1 MKYEIDRVLLS
12 REQIAKRVREL
23 GRAVS
28 ADIEKKLHAEGDDT
42 EAHADRVVM
51 LPVMTGAFVF
61 TADLVR
67 EMPLKLSIRLVAVES
82 YPGTATE
89 SKGAKI
95 RGAMPKDLHGRHVVV
110 VDDIHD
116 SGRTLQL
123 IKTVCEEQG
132 AASVMSCVLLDK
144 QVEKA
149 VDAPADYAG
158 FEIPD
163 EFVVGYG
170 LDYDGYF
177 RNLPEIVTLKEVGR

>member
-1 MKYEIDRVLLS
+1 LKYEIDRVLLT
-12 REQIAKRVREL
+12 REDIADRVRAL
-23 GRAVS
+23 GRALS
-28 ADIEKKLHAEGDDT
+28 SELESKLHAEGEDP
-42 EAHADRVVM
+42 EGHADRVVM

-82 YPGTATE
+82 YPGTSTS
-89 SKGAKI
+89 SKGAAL
-95 RGAMPKDLHGRHVVV
+95 RGAMPTDLEGRHVVI

-116 SGRTLQL
+116 SGRTLAL
-123 IKTVCEEQG
+123 LLELCREQG
-132 AASVMSCVLLDK
+132 AASLTSCVLLDK
-144 QVEKA
+144 EVAKD
-149 VDAPADYAG
+149 VDVPADYVG
-158 FEIPD
+158 FAIPD

>member
-1 MKYEIDRVLLS
+1 MKYEIDRVLLT
-12 REQIAKRVREL
+12 REQIAGRVRTL
-23 GRAVS
+23 GRSIAEALQARLLS
-28 ADIEKKLHAEGDDT
+28 EGDDPDG
-42 EAHADRVVM
+42 HADRVVM

-67 EMPLKLSIRLVAVES
+67 EMPMKLSIRLVTVES

-89 SKGAKI
+89 SKGAKL
-95 RGAMPKDLHGRHVVV
+95 RGAMPKDLGGRHVVV
-110 VDDIHD
+110 IDDIHD
-116 SGRTLQL
+116 SGRTLKL
-123 IKTVCEEQG
+123 IQDICEEQG

-149 VDAPADYAG
+149 VDALADYAG
-158 FEIPD
+158 FQIPD